1 MPGTPS
7 KERCTVAR
15 TNPSM
20 YLKSILGA
28 LLSRT
33 LKISLVC
40 LFAYLYKYI
49 YFLIKN
55 REQTQAWNYVNGDDL
70 YDYCNLLSHQ
80 RECPK
85 TDCLE
90 NWKQRFREKSTF
102 NWKIS

>member
-40 LFAYLYKYI
+40 SFACLYKYI

-55 REQTQAWNYVNGDDL
+55 REQTQASNYVNGVIFMTTAIYL
-70 YDYCNLLSHQ
+70 AINGSVLKL
-80 RECPK
+80 
-85 TDCLE
+85 TV
-90 NWKQRFREKSTF
+90 
-102 NWKIS
+102 